1 MKRESATENVK
12 HFFHKAAELLD
23 LPDDMRRTLINPYRE
38 ITVEVP
44 LRRNDGR
51 LDLYN
56 GYRVQHN
63 NFRGPFKGGIRYH
76 PTADLDDVRALA
88 SLMTWKT
95 ALTGLPLGGAKGG
108 VTCDPRELETN
119 ELEKLTRVF
128 TDKIS
133 LVIGPR
139 HDIPA
144 PDMGTDSQ
152 TMAWLMDEYA
162 KIHGHTPEVVTGKPI
177 GLNGSFG
184 RTEATGRGTALV
196 IEQATNDFDQIPV
209 TGAKVAIQGFGNVG
223 LYAATFLDQ
232 MKAKVVAVSDYA
244 GGIYNPKGLPLDQL
258 TDFPVQR
265 RLVQEFDD
273 ADQVT
278 NEELLELECDILVPA
293 AIGGVIT
300 EQNADRIQ
308 AAAIFEAANG
318 PITRSGEDILL
329 DKGKLIFPDIL
340 VNAGGVI
347 VSYFEWVQNIQEFTW
362 ELSQVNAELKRILIK
377 TYQQVRQL
385 AEENKT
391 SMRTA
396 AFMVGIEKVA
406 EATQLRGYL
415 N

>member
-232 MKAKVVAVSDYA
+232 MKAKVVAVSDYG

-362 ELSQVNAELKRILIK
+362 ELSQVNAELKRILVK
-377 TYQQVRQL
+377 AYQQVRQL

>member
-1 MKRESATENVK
+1 MQRESAMENVK
-12 HFFHKAAELLD
+12 HFFHQAAELLD

-139 HDIPA
+139 RDIPA

-209 TGAKVAIQGFGNVG
+209 TDAKVVIQGFGNVG

-244 GGIYNPKGLPLDQL
+244 GGIYNPNGLPLDQL
-258 TDFPVQR
+258 TDFPAQR

-273 ADQVT
+273 ADQIT
-278 NEELLELECDILVPA
+278 QAELLELGCDILVPA

-308 AAAIFEAANG
+308 ATAIFEAANG

-329 DKGKLIFPDIL
+329 DRGKLIFPDIL

-362 ELSQVNAELKRILIK
+362 ELSQVNAELKRILVK
-377 TYQQVRQL
+377 TYQQVSQL
-385 AEENKT
+385 AEEKKT

-396 AFMVGIEKVA
+396 AFMVGIKKVA

>member
-38 ITVEVP
+38 IIVEVP

-232 MKAKVVAVSDYA
+232 MKAKVVAVSDYG

-362 ELSQVNAELKRILIK
+362 ELSQVNAELKRILVK

-385 AEENKT
+385 AEEKKT

>member
-12 HFFHKAAELLD
+12 HFFHKAGELLD

-162 KIHGHTPEVVTGKPI
+162 KIRGHTPEVVTGKPI

-196 IEQATNDFDQIPV
+196 IEQAANDFDQIPV

-362 ELSQVNAELKRILIK
+362 ELSQVNAELKRILVK

-385 AEENKT
+385 AEEKKT

>member
-196 IEQATNDFDQIPV
+196 IEQAANDFDQIPV

-232 MKAKVVAVSDYA
+232 MKAKVVAVSDYG

-347 VSYFEWVQNIQEFTW
+347 VSYFEWVQNIQKFTW
-362 ELSQVNAELKRILIK
+362 ELSQVNAELKRILVK

>member
-1 MKRESATENVK
+1 MQRESATENVK
-12 HFFHKAAELLD
+12 HFFHQAAELLD

-184 RTEATGRGTALV
+184 RTEATGHGTALV

-209 TGAKVAIQGFGNVG
+209 TDAKVVIQGFGNVG

-278 NEELLELECDILVPA
+278 HEELLELGCDILVPA

-347 VSYFEWVQNIQEFTW
+347 VSYFEWVQNIQKFTW
-362 ELSQVNAELKRILIK
+362 ELSQVNAELKRILVK

>member
-1 MKRESATENVK
+1 MQRESATENVK

-44 LRRNDGR
+44 LRRTDGR

-76 PTADLDDVRALA
+76 PAADLDDVRALA

-152 TMAWLMDEYA
+152 TMA
-162 KIHGHTPEVVTGKPI
+162 
-177 GLNGSFG
+177 
-184 RTEATGRGTALV
+184 
-196 IEQATNDFDQIPV
+196 
-209 TGAKVAIQGFGNVG
+209 
-223 LYAATFLDQ
+223 
-232 MKAKVVAVSDYA
+232 
-244 GGIYNPKGLPLDQL
+244 
-258 TDFPVQR
+258 
-265 RLVQEFDD
+265 
-273 ADQVT
+273 
-278 NEELLELECDILVPA
+278 
-293 AIGGVIT
+293 
-300 EQNADRIQ
+300 
-308 AAAIFEAANG
+308 
-318 PITRSGEDILL
+318 
-329 DKGKLIFPDIL
+329 
-340 VNAGGVI
+340 
-347 VSYFEWVQNIQEFTW
+347 
-362 ELSQVNAELKRILIK
+362 
-377 TYQQVRQL
+377 
-385 AEENKT
+385 
-391 SMRTA
+391 
-396 AFMVGIEKVA
+396 
-406 EATQLRGYL
+406 
-415 N
+415 